1 MNRRSNRAP
10 VLLAAVL
17 STGLILCS
25 ADKSAQGTDDFASH
39 HERGVELLNEKDF
52 PGAIVEFRAA
62 IRLKPDAAIAHKN
75 LGIALLRIGEI
86 TDAIAEMQTA
96 IRLKPEDANA
106 HNNLGSAL
114 LGQGIPSGG
123 VPENGEEMR
132 VQRGPA
138 AAPPNCDLAPKKR
151 GKQGSSDSPQ
161 GRA

>member
-25 ADKSAQGTDDFASH
+25 ADTSAQGTDDFASH

-62 IRLKPDAAIAHKN
+62 IRLKP
-75 LGIALLRIGEI
+75 E
-86 TDAIAEMQTA
+86 DAI
-96 IRLKPEDANA
+96 A

-114 LGQGIPSGG
+114 LVQGNTSGAIS
-123 VPENGEEMR
+123 EIEEAIR
-132 VQRGPA
+132 LQP
-138 AAPPNCDLAPKKR
+138 DLAGAHYNLALALKK
-151 GKQGSSDSPQ
+151 
-161 GRA
+161 